1 MLEWGVPFPK
11 GPVMSISMVQATSPR
26 FVNGLRNLAAI
37 LKKGAEHAAAQGWD
51 AQVLL
56 QARLYPD
63 MFQLVRQVQIACDS
77 AKGAVARLAGVEIP
91 SFPDTET
98 SFDELQ
104 ARIQKTIDFI
114 EHLDASKLDGSET
127 RAIHLK
133 AGGRELH
140 FVGSQ
145 YLMGW
150 AWPNFHFH
158 STTTYAL
165 LRHNGVP
172 LGKRDYLGEV

>member
-1 MLEWGVPFPK
+1 
-11 GPVMSISMVQATSPR
+11 MSISMIQATSPR
-26 FVNGLRNLAAI
+26 FVNGLRNLSHL
-37 LKKGAEHAAAQGWD
+37 LKHGEAQALSKRYD
-51 AQVLL
+51 PNVLL

-63 MFQLVRQVQIACDS
+63 MFPLVRQVQICCDT
-77 AKGAVARLAGVEIP
+77 AKGAVARLAGVEVP
-91 SFPDTET
+91 RHEDSET
-98 SFDELQ
+98 SFAELQ
-104 ARIQKTIDFI
+104 ARIKKTIDFI
-114 EHLDASKLDGSET
+114 EHLDATKLDGSET

-133 AGGRELH
+133 VGGKELH

-158 STTTYAL
+158 MVAAYCI

-172 LGKRDYLGEV
+172 LGKSDFLGEV

>member
-1 MLEWGVPFPK
+1 
-11 GPVMSISMVQATSPR
+11 MSISMVQASGPR
-26 FVNGLRNLAAI
+26 FVNGLKNLKHI
-37 LKKGAEHAAAQGWD
+37 LKKAAEHAAAHQID
-51 AQVLL
+51 PQALL

-63 MFQLVRQVQIACDS
+63 MFPLVRQVQIASDV
-77 AKGAVARLAGVEIP
+77 AKGAVARLAGETPP
-91 SFPDTET
+91 SFEDKEQ

-104 ARIQKTIDFI
+104 ARLDKTIHYI
-114 EHLDASKLDGSET
+114 EHLDCAKLDGSET

-133 AGGRELH
+133 TRAGELH

-145 YLMGW
+145 FLMGW

-158 STTTYAL
+158 STTTYAI

-172 LGKRDYLGEV
+172 LGKQDYLGEV